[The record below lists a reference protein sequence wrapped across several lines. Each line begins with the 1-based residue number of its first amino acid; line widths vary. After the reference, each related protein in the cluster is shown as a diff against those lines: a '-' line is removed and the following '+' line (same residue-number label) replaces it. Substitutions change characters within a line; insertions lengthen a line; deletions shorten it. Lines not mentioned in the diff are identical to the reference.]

1 MRTAVRPGS
10 PVTLNFADSK
20 SITCPSCKSIIDTS
34 AGIGG
39 ELKYAT
45 QNEPVQPLIALG
57 SMGTLQGAPWQVVGF
72 QHRMGVEPG
81 DDEHFGWDEY
91 LLYNRKRGF
100 SFLVDASDGWSMVKP
115 ATGAP
120 VVSDGGQTARYLG
133 RVYRQQYAYEAET
146 TYVAGE
152 FYWQVQRGQK
162 TQNRDYGEPKGGL
175 LSMERSANELT
186 WSYGSRIDS
195 NAVASAFKLDAK
207 KDMFKRT
214 DALPVSA
221 ASSLGCGT
229 IILIVVVIIILLII
243 LSTCSSSSGSGYRSS
258 GGSYGGY
265 SSGGGHK

>member
-1 MRTAVRPGS
+1 
-10 PVTLNFADSK
+10 
-20 SITCPSCKSIIDTS
+20 
-34 AGIGG
+34 
-39 ELKYAT
+39 
-45 QNEPVQPLIALG
+45 
-57 SMGTLQGAPWQVVGF
+57 
-72 QHRMGVEPG
+72 
-81 DDEHFGWDEY
+81 
-91 LLYNRKRGF
+91 
-100 SFLVDASDGWSMVKP
+100 P

-162 TQNRDYGEPKGGL
+162 TQNRDYSEPKGGL
-175 LSMERSANELT
+175 LAMERSANELT
-186 WSYGSRIDS
+186 WSYGSKIDS